1 MAHLLFG
8 SPPRSKQVG
17 AGLILAEKPE
27 GLVVTGV
34 LPSGAAGRDGRLA
47 IGDLLT
53 HIDGQEARSLKS
65 AKVLMMG
72 EPGTY
77 VEVTIVREGRGLH
90 FSIWR
95 PDGTVT
101 PVPSESGAATPAR
114 KALTPGEHMSPGGD
128 AAAAAAKTKRIESE
142 TTALVAAL
150 RAGQP
155 LSAKKAEHTGAPALA
170 APVPDAAARREGE
183 GQARD
188 QPLTPERA
196 RLSDKANDV
205 LVLAQRRQLEAQ
217 KAAAIASTALA
228 SSASAHQRA
237 GAATHD
243 TVSYYLDSPS
253 FASPAA
259 PMKHQSDREIIAAA
273 HPHVCKALSNELRRI
288 RVRGGMFSK
297 LTSEAALRLGQCQH
311 VLKLLRDQT
320 QLSNSDILVELR
332 SSRLQVLTAQTCE
345 VTIAHAC
352 SLIHSHTP
360 YPPPHD

>member
-1 MAHLLFG
+1 MAQFLFG

-77 VEVTIVREGRGLH
+77 VDVTIVREGRGLN

-95 PDGTVT
+95 PDGTAT
-101 PVPSESGAATPAR
+101 PMPAESVTPAR
-114 KALTPGEHMSPGGD
+114 QAPTPSEHMSPGRD

-142 TTALVAAL
+142 TAALVAAL

-155 LSAKKAEHTGAPALA
+155 LSAKKAELTGAPARA
-170 APVPDAAARREGE
+170 ALLPEGRGGPARREGE

-188 QPLTPERA
+188 QPLEPERA
-196 RLSDKANDV
+196 RLSDKANNV
-205 LVLAQRRQLEAQ
+205 LALAQRRQLEAQ
-217 KAAAIASTALA
+217 EAAAQASTALA
-228 SSASAHQRA
+228 SASAHQRA
-237 GAATHD
+237 GAAAHD
-243 TVSYYLDSPS
+243 TASYCLDSPS
-253 FASPAA
+253 LASPAV

-332 SSRLQVLTAQTCE
+332 SSRLQVLTAQTCAE
-345 VTIAHAC
+345 TIRTCLLTHTLAHFLP
-352 SLIHSHTP
+352 SSP
-360 YPPPHD
+360 